1 VRTTTIF
8 RRDDGGPQLT
18 SATLQ
23 RPGPAPGT
31 GTLLD
36 EDLARELA
44 ARVEF
49 GATLHRAAISLGLHP
64 KTAERWRRLA
74 KHGIVPYAELMQAV
88 LDAQEKWK
96 SDGRIAGEV
105 PAGPAEEPA
114 GLVRPEPDVEVT
126 TSCQRSPG

>member
-1 VRTTTIF
+1 MF
-8 RRDDGGPQLT
+8 RRDCGGPQLT

-23 RPGPAPGT
+23 RSGPAPGT

-36 EDLARELA
+36 EELARELA

-74 KHGIVPYAELMQAV
+74 RLGIVPYSELMQAV
-88 LDAQEKWK
+88 LDAQEKWR
-96 SDGRIAGEV
+96 ST
-105 PAGPAEEPA
+105 AENHVEPRNSA
-114 GLVRPEPDVEVT
+114 PLDTRPELDCKT
-126 TSCQRSPG
+126 TREDEGAPG